1 MRRRENNRLLYEMVS
16 LRIIFWR
23 YETMIVLNIKCKNPE
38 EMAKF
43 RDRMCEALV
52 GSPAF
57 KNNEIAVCDFTDLD
71 KAFSIFIGNSN
82 DHDVEYDLIDKD
94 FMER

>member
-1 MRRRENNRLLYEMVS
+1 
-16 LRIIFWR
+16 
-23 YETMIVLNIKCKNPE
+23 MIVLNIKCKNPE

-57 KNNEIAVCDFTDLD
+57 KNNEIAVCDFTDL
-71 KAFSIFIGNSN
+71 GNSN
-82 DHDVEYDLIDKD
+82 DHDVEYDLVDTD

>member
-1 MRRRENNRLLYEMVS
+1 
-16 LRIIFWR
+16 
-23 YETMIVLNIKCKNPE
+23 MIVLNIKCKNPE

-57 KNNEIAVCDFTDLD
+57 KNNENCSVRL
-71 KAFSIFIGNSN
+71 
-82 DHDVEYDLIDKD
+82 Y
-94 FMER
+94 RP

>member
-1 MRRRENNRLLYEMVS
+1 
-16 LRIIFWR
+16 
-23 YETMIVLNIKCKNPE
+23 MIVLNIKCKNPE

-57 KNNEIAVCDFTDLD
+57 TKIMKLQCATLPT
-71 KAFSIFIGNSN
+71 
-82 DHDVEYDLIDKD
+82 LIRR
-94 FMER
+94 FRYLSAIPTTMMWNMI

>member
-1 MRRRENNRLLYEMVS
+1 
-16 LRIIFWR
+16 
-23 YETMIVLNIKCKNPE
+23 MIVLNIKCKNPE

-57 KNNEIAVCDFTDLD
+57 KNNMKLQCVTLPT
-71 KAFSIFIGNSN
+71 
-82 DHDVEYDLIDKD
+82 LIRR
-94 FMER
+94 FRYLSAIPTTMMWNMI

>member
-1 MRRRENNRLLYEMVS
+1 
-16 LRIIFWR
+16 
-23 YETMIVLNIKCKNPE
+23 MIVLNIKCKNPE

-57 KNNEIAVCDFTDLD
+57 INNEIAVCDFPGLD
-71 KAFSIFIGNSN
+71 KAFSVFIGNSN
-82 DHDVEYDLIDKD
+82 DHDVEYDMVDAD

>member
-1 MRRRENNRLLYEMVS
+1 
-16 LRIIFWR
+16 
-23 YETMIVLNIKCKNPE
+23 MIVLNIKCKNPE

-57 KNNEIAVCDFTDLD
+57 VNNEIAVCDFM
-71 KAFSIFIGNSN
+71 K
-82 DHDVEYDLIDKD
+82 
-94 FMER
+94 R

>member
-1 MRRRENNRLLYEMVS
+1 
-16 LRIIFWR
+16 
-23 YETMIVLNIKCKNPE
+23 MIVLNIKCKNPE

-43 RDRMCEALV
+43 RDRMGEALV
-52 GSPAF
+52 GSF

-82 DHDVEYDLIDKD
+82 DHDVEYDLIDTN

>member
-1 MRRRENNRLLYEMVS
+1 
-16 LRIIFWR
+16 
-23 YETMIVLNIKCKNPE
+23 MIVLNIKCKNPE

-57 KNNEIAVCDFTDLD
+57 KIMKLQCATLPT
-71 KAFSIFIGNSN
+71 
-82 DHDVEYDLIDKD
+82 LIRR
-94 FMER
+94 FRYLSAIPTTMMWNMI

>member
-1 MRRRENNRLLYEMVS
+1 
-16 LRIIFWR
+16 
-23 YETMIVLNIKCKNPE
+23 MIVLNIKCKNPE

-82 DHDVEYDLIDKD
+82 DHDVEYNLIDKD

>member
-1 MRRRENNRLLYEMVS
+1 
-16 LRIIFWR
+16 
-23 YETMIVLNIKCKNPE
+23 MIVLNIKCKNHE
-38 EMAKF
+38 EMTRF

-57 KNNEIAVCDFTDLD
+57 IKNEIAVCDSTDLD
-71 KAFSIFIGNSN
+71 KAFLVFIGNSN
-82 DHDVEYDLIDKD
+82 DHDVEYDLVDKD

>member
-1 MRRRENNRLLYEMVS
+1 
-16 LRIIFWR
+16 
-23 YETMIVLNIKCKNPE
+23 MIVLNIKCKNPE

-57 KNNEIAVCDFTDLD
+57 KNNEIAVCDFTT
-71 KAFSIFIGNSN
+71 
-82 DHDVEYDLIDKD
+82 LIRR
-94 FMER
+94 FRYLSAIPMTMMWNMT

>member
-1 MRRRENNRLLYEMVS
+1 
-16 LRIIFWR
+16 
-23 YETMIVLNIKCKNPE
+23 MIVLNIKCKNPE

-57 KNNEIAVCDFTDLD
+57 K
-71 KAFSIFIGNSN
+71 K
-82 DHDVEYDLIDKD
+82 
-94 FMER
+94 